1 MKPYQRV
8 ASRYMKA
15 KYQKGN
21 ITIDVSTDYA
31 EYNSANLGVELKVD
45 GEYMGHCEAH
55 VAFYTLEEMGRGHFV
70 CADDIEKLTEEYW
83 FEDLEVDELF
93 WQTNKPKEEQI
104 PWRKT
109 SLTEGRNLK
118 TQKIYNF
125 DRKTKV
131 FQKI

>member
-1 MKPYQRV
+1 MPKNNQAGDMFNPP
-8 ASRYMKA
+8 S
-15 KYQKGN
+15 
-21 ITIDVSTDYA
+21 
-31 EYNSANLGVELKVD
+31 NLSHD
-45 GEYMGHCEAH
+45 
-55 VAFYTLEEMGRGHFV
+55 F
-70 CADDIEKLTEEYW
+70 EEYR

-104 PWRKT
+104 PWRKS

-118 TQKIYNF
+118 TQKIYSF

>member
-1 MKPYQRV
+1 MGDHFNPPSNMSQ
-8 ASRYMKA
+8 
-15 KYQKGN
+15 
-21 ITIDVSTDYA
+21 DYE
-31 EYNSANLGVELKVD
+31 EYN
-45 GEYMGHCEAH
+45 
-55 VAFYTLEEMGRGHFV
+55 
-70 CADDIEKLTEEYW
+70 

-93 WQTNKPKEEQI
+93 WQTNKPKEESI

-125 DRKTKV
+125 QRKTKV